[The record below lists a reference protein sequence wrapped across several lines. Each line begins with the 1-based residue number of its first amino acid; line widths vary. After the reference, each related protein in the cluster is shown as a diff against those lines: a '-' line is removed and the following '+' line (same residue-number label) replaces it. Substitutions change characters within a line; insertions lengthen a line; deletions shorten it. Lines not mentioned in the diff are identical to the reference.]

1 MKLLVSLGLIAY
13 ASALH
18 ERHCNNF
25 ITVVRSR
32 NKRSPQWGWGDDA
45 TSTAGVT
52 TATSASTSAAGTS
65 TAAPTTQASTNA
77 ATDATTESTAAPGTT
92 QPATTEASTTAGGYS
107 TTAGVEGEGTDY
119 LILLDATG
127 SMQKLSGPG
136 RGRDFVI
143 SRFNKFLKT
152 LRTQVERGNIEDG
165 KIAVATFNKGAKWS
179 EYNSIKNVADLT
191 KRTYNPGYGT
201 NLYDTIG
208 CALQKFKDESS
219 AATKLV
225 YILTDGNHQV
235 YPNTVVAHTVDEVA
249 DHVNSYRD
257 EEGMQFSFLAL
268 INPEDKEPLKKSAKQ
283 MGIRGSEIRTSDFNG
298 KEFTVMLKSILRSAK
313 KNSKDEQA
321 LPSCDSLKKECK
333 RGKAGKWCRKAVQRK
348 KASKACV

>member
-1 MKLLVSLGLIAY
+1 MGVKMKLLVSLGLIAY

-45 TSTAGVT
+45 TSTASVTSTAGST
-52 TATSASTSAAGTS
+52 TAVHS

-92 QPATTEASTTAGGYS
+92 QPATTAPASTTGGYS

-127 SMQKLSGPG
+127 SIQKLSGPG

-165 KIAVATFNKGAKWS
+165 KIAVATVRYS
-179 EYNSIKNVADLT
+179 L
-191 KRTYNPGYGT
+191 
-201 NLYDTIG
+201 
-208 CALQKFKDESS
+208 
-219 AATKLV
+219 
-225 YILTDGNHQV
+225 
-235 YPNTVVAHTVDEVA
+235 
-249 DHVNSYRD
+249 
-257 EEGMQFSFLAL
+257 FL
-268 INPEDKEPLKKSAKQ
+268 
-283 MGIRGSEIRTSDFNG
+283 
-298 KEFTVMLKSILRSAK
+298 
-313 KNSKDEQA
+313 
-321 LPSCDSLKKECK
+321 SL
-333 RGKAGKWCRKAVQRK
+333 
-348 KASKACV
+348 

>member
-77 ATDATTESTAAPGTT
+77 ATDATTESTAAPDTT
-92 QPATTEASTTAGGYS
+92 QPATTAPASTTGGYS

-235 YPNTVVAHTVDEVA
+235 YPNTVVAHTVDEV
-249 DHVNSYRD
+249 
-257 EEGMQFSFLAL
+257 
-268 INPEDKEPLKKSAKQ
+268 
-283 MGIRGSEIRTSDFNG
+283 
-298 KEFTVMLKSILRSAK
+298 
-313 KNSKDEQA
+313 
-321 LPSCDSLKKECK
+321 
-333 RGKAGKWCRKAVQRK
+333 
-348 KASKACV
+348 

>member
-1 MKLLVSLGLIAY
+1 MGVKMKLLVSLGLIAY

-52 TATSASTSAAGTS
+52 TATSASTSAAS
-65 TAAPTTQASTNA
+65 TR
-77 ATDATTESTAAPGTT
+77 
-92 QPATTEASTTAGGYS
+92 GGYS

-152 LRTQVERGNIEDG
+152 LRTQVERGNIADG
-165 KIAVATFNKGAKWS
+165 KIAVATFNKAAKWS
-179 EYNSIKNVADLT
+179 EYNSIKNVD
-191 KRTYNPGYGT
+191 
-201 NLYDTIG
+201 
-208 CALQKFKDESS
+208 
-219 AATKLV
+219 
-225 YILTDGNHQV
+225 
-235 YPNTVVAHTVDEVA
+235 
-249 DHVNSYRD
+249 
-257 EEGMQFSFLAL
+257 
-268 INPEDKEPLKKSAKQ
+268 
-283 MGIRGSEIRTSDFNG
+283 
-298 KEFTVMLKSILRSAK
+298 
-313 KNSKDEQA
+313 
-321 LPSCDSLKKECK
+321 
-333 RGKAGKWCRKAVQRK
+333 
-348 KASKACV
+348 

>member
-1 MKLLVSLGLIAY
+1 MGVKMKLLVSLGLIAY

-77 ATDATTESTAAPGTT
+77 ATDATTESTAAP
-92 QPATTEASTTAGGYS
+92 ATTTGGYS

-152 LRTQVERGNIEDG
+152 LRTQVEQGNIEDG
-165 KIAVATFNKGAKWS
+165 KIAVATFNKG
-179 EYNSIKNVADLT
+179 V
-191 KRTYNPGYGT
+191 
-201 NLYDTIG
+201 
-208 CALQKFKDESS
+208 
-219 AATKLV
+219 
-225 YILTDGNHQV
+225 
-235 YPNTVVAHTVDEVA
+235 
-249 DHVNSYRD
+249 
-257 EEGMQFSFLAL
+257 
-268 INPEDKEPLKKSAKQ
+268 
-283 MGIRGSEIRTSDFNG
+283 
-298 KEFTVMLKSILRSAK
+298 
-313 KNSKDEQA
+313 
-321 LPSCDSLKKECK
+321 
-333 RGKAGKWCRKAVQRK
+333 
-348 KASKACV
+348 

>member
-1 MKLLVSLGLIAY
+1 MGVKMKLLVSLGLIAY

-52 TATSASTSAAGTS
+52 STAGSTTAVHP

-92 QPATTEASTTAGGYS
+92 QPPTTEASTTAGGYS

-119 LILLDATG
+119 SILLDATG

-268 INPEDKEPLKKSAKQ
+268 INPEDKEPLKKSANQ
-283 MGIRGSEIRTSDFNG
+283 MGIRDSEIRTSDFNG
-298 KEFTVMLKSILRSAK
+298 REFTVCAPKKLCGK
-313 KNSKDEQA
+313 KNSSPTADR
-321 LPSCDSLKKECK
+321 LPSCDSLKKLCK
-333 RGKAGKWCRKAVQRK
+333 RGKAGKFCRKSVARK
-348 KASKACV
+348 KAFK